1 MLVKKKGR
9 STYLLSKNPR
19 IRLWHQQLDHLSN
32 ARVVEAFKLTD
43 RIDITIKK
51 SQQIQEEPFS
61 SNSKV
66 DNEDKNSESSLASN
80 TSLLPATMLLN
91 KVTSTGINP
100 NYSIELLCDPYIKS
114 KNIKIVKYKKITP
127 TTCKLKEIYANL

>member
-1 MLVKKKGR
+1 MKKRSR

-19 IRLWHQQLDHLSN
+19 IRFWYQQLGHLSN

-43 RIDITIKK
+43 RIDITIEK

-61 SNSKV
+61 SNFKV
-66 DNEDKNSESSLASN
+66 DNEDKNSKSSLASN
-80 TSLLPATMLLN
+80 TSLAPATTLLN
-91 KVTSTGINP
+91 KVISTSINP

-114 KNIKIVKYKKITP
+114 KNIKIVKYKKMTP
-127 TTCKLKEIYANL
+127 TTCKLKEIYTNL